1 MDFFI
6 VVTSLIDASATNV
19 NIPII
24 KILRLLR
31 ILRPLRFISHNS
43 DMKTVVVA
51 LLSSMGGIFNVGIVV
66 VAVFLM
72 FSILGTNL
80 FAGKL
85 QYCTENKYMVRT
97 KFECFKERG
106 EWKTVPQNFD
116 NVANGMITLFT
127 VATLEGWPDL
137 MYKYTDM
144 TGVETGP
151 KPADSPINAYF
162 WVGFVFIGAFFFM
175 NLFVGVLFM
184 NFEAA

>member
-66 VAVFLM
+66 LAVFLM

-85 QYCTENKYMVRT
+85 QYCTENTYMVRT
-97 KFECFKERG
+97 K
-106 EWKTVPQNFD
+106 
-116 NVANGMITLFT
+116 
-127 VATLEGWPDL
+127 
-137 MYKYTDM
+137 
-144 TGVETGP
+144 
-151 KPADSPINAYF
+151 
-162 WVGFVFIGAFFFM
+162 
-175 NLFVGVLFM
+175 
-184 NFEAA
+184 